1 MPLPIAIILAA
12 ASAAAR
18 GGAVVAGRAAAT
30 AGRTTGRT
38 VGKSK
43 PKPVPKTKLSQRSAT
58 QTSRARLKTTAK
70 KTPNKPKT
78 LYHGTATKADLP
90 KGTQLSRGSG
100 ATTNYK
106 FAESYAK
113 GRAKEIPSLAGRPR
127 VLTVKNSKTSRHAK
141 NRDGTVKWKGPKNE
155 YNDPK
160 GFVVKG
166 EAKNPKVSK
175 PKMKPV
181 KKSSIKYGKR

>member
-12 ASAAAR
+12 AGAAAR
-18 GGAVVAGRAAAT
+18 GGAMVAGRAAAT

-43 PKPVPKTKLSQRSAT
+43 PKLVPKTKPSQRSTT

-78 LYHGTATKADLP
+78 LYHGTATPKDLP
-90 KGTQLSRGSG
+90 KGSRLSTGSG

-113 GRAKEIPSLAGRPR
+113 GRAVIPSLSGRSR
-127 VLTVKNSKTSRHAK
+127 VLTVKNSKTSQHQK
-141 NRDGTVKWKGPKNE
+141 KRDGTVKWESPKNE
-155 YNDPK
+155 YKSPK

-166 EAKNPKVSK
+166 EAKKPKVSK

-181 KKSSIKYGKR
+181 KKPSIKYGKR